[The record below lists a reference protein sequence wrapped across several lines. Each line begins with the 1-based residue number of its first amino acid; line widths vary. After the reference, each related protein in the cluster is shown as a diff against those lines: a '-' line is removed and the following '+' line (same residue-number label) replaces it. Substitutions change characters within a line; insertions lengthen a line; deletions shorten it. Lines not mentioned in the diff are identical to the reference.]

1 MIKQYLESA
10 PTPYV
15 LGVNGGVF
23 AVSFTDIEA
32 VLKIA
37 LLILSIALTG
47 VSLWLKLGK
56 KR

>member
-23 AVSFTDIEA
+23 AVSFTDIES